1 MIRTRRLF
9 CLTLLLLSLAV
20 TCEAASRPGRSLPEG
35 RMDVVYSME
44 VETPHIKWADQLR
57 AGPIRAWL
65 MPSVVGGRDLV
76 ELAQRLALEYDT
88 LTVDTAG
95 ANAWGFGDFY
105 GKRGHGSFDLEYRYL
120 TEDLTG
126 DTRYEVLVIPGTHPW
141 NAFPQEAR
149 EALLQRVRDGAGLV
163 LIAPSCDP
171 ENLLGLDDISP
182 LVPLAFVPAD
192 TRAEDT
198 GYRWG
203 DPWQVSKG
211 HYITRN
217 VPLEVLPLGEMGRRS
232 YRSAGDLLVESGGD
246 PLIAVRSYGAGRV
259 VAFGYENLGFSPRV
273 RNPWAVD
280 KSYPYWEYYY
290 SLLSRAIVWA
300 AGREPDLEIARLSP
314 PAKEGPNV
322 VKVARAGGEQAAAV
336 ELVLR
341 DERYQERLRE
351 TREVRVGANG
361 GEAVFSLPAAL
372 NGGLHFADVIV
383 RGEAGVLDWGTVTFE
398 APRAIS
404 IAQLQAA
411 REVVE
416 VGERVAG
423 TVRLRSDG
431 ERKATVRLAFEDNY
445 GRVLAQEEH
454 RVSVDGEAALAFDLS
469 TAHCLTRRGVV
480 VCRVSDGDLILDQ
493 KQAALF
499 VRIPQIWDDYEIIM
513 DRFLPEPAPGRWP
526 AIAERLNEMNVS
538 VMGAISPAMSE
549 HMNFKIQ
556 ANVVAYNFHPRDFGG
571 PFWRNQR
578 AYSETGDKQYLI
590 REPCYTDPVARDRF
604 RESLRTRVAEF
615 VRFSPISYYA
625 YEEPSLTYFTRA
637 LDVCWSPTCLAGFRQ
652 WLRQTYGTLEA
663 LNQEWNASYVS
674 WDNVLPLTAEEAQA
688 AGNYPPWADFRTWME
703 VMYADVYREGRD
715 IIRSYDPHATI
726 CLSGNQRGTPFNGYD
741 YSRINRYVD
750 QMQQYTGENL
760 EDFNRSLYPHVLP
773 TGCTG
778 YGVSDPALSLQLWG
792 RLLNGDTAG
801 CVIFWEI
808 SCLDPDLTFSQSG
821 ADLAR
826 HFGELRG
833 DGIARLLSTAER
845 DNCGI
850 AIYYSYPSLHGTW
863 ITDGES
869 RNSRGRSRAAR
880 MFDLDRVLWTELL
893 EGLGY
898 QYDFVSYQD
907 IGADKLRERG
917 YRLLIMPETVAVS
930 EAEAAAIE
938 EFVRSGGV
946 VIADIWPAVMDEHC
960 RWREA
965 GRLDRLFGISQ
976 KSVAPA
982 DFLAADARERVNL
995 AGADRGWCEGH
1006 PQVARNRHGEGTAFY
1021 LGQSLGSVLLEEQR
1035 ERVADYLDV
1044 AAKLL
1049 GAAGVAP
1056 PVSVVNERG
1065 EPATTCEVA
1074 SYHADG
1080 VDYLGV
1086 VRYQSPAEGAEEV
1099 GGGVPDLAEA
1109 RGLGPEKRLRIT
1121 FPSAGHVYD
1130 VRARQYLGYVDQVG
1144 AALDRGD
1151 AKIYARLPY
1160 LVDGIEVEAP
1170 ASASPGEA
1178 VRYEVRVAAPGESK
1192 LGTHVAIVRVYSPD
1206 GQECRP
1212 YQGRLTLKHGV
1223 GSGTI
1228 PLAVSDAAGVWKIV
1242 ARDVATGVEGAAAF
1256 TVS

>member
-1 MIRTRRLF
+1 MTRTHRVF
-9 CLTLLLLSLAV
+9 CLAIFLLSLAV
-20 TCEAASRPGRSLPEG
+20 TCGAASRPGRSLPED

-44 VETPHIKWADQLR
+44 VETPHIKWADPLR
-57 AGPIRAWL
+57 GGPIRAWL

-76 ELAQRLALEYDT
+76 EIAQRLTLEYDT
-88 LTVDTAG
+88 LTVDTEG
-95 ANAWGFGDFY
+95 SNAWGFGDFY
-105 GKRGHGSFDLEYRYL
+105 GKRGYGRFDLEFGYL
-120 TEDLTG
+120 TEDLTSN
-126 DTRYEVLVIPGTHPW
+126 TRYDVLVIPGTHPW
-141 NAFPQEAR
+141 HAFPEEAR

-171 ENLLGLDDISP
+171 ENLLGIDEISP
-182 LVPLAFVPAD
+182 LVPLAYVAPD
-192 TRAEDT
+192 TRAEDS

-203 DPWQVSKG
+203 DPWRVSRE

-217 VPLEVLPLGEMGRRS
+217 VPLGVLPFMQMGRRH
-232 YRSAGDLLVESGGD
+232 YRSAGDVLVEAGGD
-246 PLIAVRSYGAGRV
+246 PVLAVKSYGKGRV
-259 VAFGYENLGFSPRV
+259 VAFGYENLGFGPRV
-273 RNPWAVD
+273 QDPWAVD
-280 KSYPYWEYYY
+280 EAYPYWEYYY
-290 SLLSRAIVWA
+290 SLLSRAIIWA
-300 AGREPDLEIARLSP
+300 AGREPDLQIARLSP
-314 PAKEGPNV
+314 P
-322 VKVARAGGEQAAAV
+322 VKGGANALRVALAGDQQTVAV
-336 ELVLR
+336 DLVLR
-341 DERYQERLRE
+341 DERYQEHLRE
-351 TREVRVGANG
+351 TVEVRVGANG
-361 GEAVFSLPAAL
+361 GGAAFSLPAAL

-383 RGEAGVLDWGTVTFE
+383 RGTSGVLDWGTVTFE
-398 APRAIS
+398 TPRAVS
-404 IAQLQAA
+404 VAQLQIA
-411 REVVE
+411 RDVVE

-423 TVRLRSDG
+423 TVRLRSGGD
-431 ERKATVRLAFEDNY
+431 RKATVRLTFEDNY

-454 RVSVDGEAALAFDLS
+454 RVSVDGEAALTFELS
-469 TAHCLTRRGVV
+469 TAHCLTRRGLV
-480 VCRVSDGDLILDQ
+480 VCQVSDGDRIFDQ
-493 KQAALF
+493 KQTALF
-499 VRIPQIWDDYEIIM
+499 VRIPQAWEDYEIIM

-556 ANVVAYNFHPRDFGG
+556 ANVVAYNFHPRHFGG
-571 PFWRNQR
+571 PFSRNQR
-578 AYSETGDKQYLI
+578 AYSETGDKKYLI
-590 REPCYTDPVARDRF
+590 REPCYTDPVARDQF
-604 RESLRTRVAEF
+604 RESLRTKLSQF

-637 LDVCWSPTCLAGFRQ
+637 LDVCWSPTCLAGFRE

-663 LNQEWNASYVS
+663 LNQEWNASYLS
-674 WDNVLPLTAEEAQA
+674 WDNVLPLTAEEAQKT
-688 AGNYPPWADFRTWME
+688 GNYPPWADFRTWME
-703 VMYADVYREGRD
+703 VMWADVYREGRD
-715 IIRSYDPHATI
+715 IIRSYDPNAVI

-760 EDFNRSLYPHVLP
+760 EEFSRSLYPHVLP

-778 YGVSDPALSLQLWG
+778 YGVSDPSLSLQLWG

-808 SCLDPDLTFSQSG
+808 SCLNPDLTFSKSG

-845 DNCGI
+845 DNCDI

-869 RNSRGRSRAAR
+869 RQGRGRSRAGR

-907 IGADKLRERG
+907 IGADELRKRG

-938 EFVRSGGV
+938 DFVRSGGV
-946 VIADIWPAVMDEHC
+946 VMADIWPAVMDEHC
-960 RWREA
+960 KWREV
-965 GRLDRLFGISQ
+965 GRLDQLFGISQ
-976 KSVAPA
+976 KSVGPA
-982 DFLAADARERVNL
+982 DFLQAEAGERVSL

-1006 PQVARNRHGEGTAFY
+1006 PQVARNRHGQGTAFY
-1021 LGQSLGSVLLEEQR
+1021 LGQSLGSVLVERQR
-1035 ERVADYLDV
+1035 ERVADYVDLV
-1044 AAKLL
+1044 AKLL
-1049 GAAGVAP
+1049 GAAGMAP
-1056 PVSVVNERG
+1056 PVSVVNQRG

-1080 VDYLGV
+1080 VDYFGV

-1109 RGLGPEKRLRIT
+1109 RGLGPETALRIT
-1121 FPSAGHVYD
+1121 FPGAGHVYD
-1130 VRARQYLGYVDQVG
+1130 VRARQYLGYVEQVET
-1144 AALDRGD
+1144 ALDQGD

-1160 LVDGIEVEAP
+1160 LVERVEVDAP

-1178 VRYEVRVAAPGESK
+1178 VSYEVRVALPGDARP
-1192 LGTHVAIVRVYSPD
+1192 GTHVAIVRVYSPD
-1206 GQECRP
+1206 GEECRP
-1212 YQGRLTLKHGV
+1212 YQGRLTLKNGAA
-1223 GSGTI
+1223 SGTI
-1228 PLAVSDAAGVWKIV
+1228 PLALSDAPGTWRIV
-1242 ARDVATGVEGAAAF
+1242 ARDVATGVEGVATF